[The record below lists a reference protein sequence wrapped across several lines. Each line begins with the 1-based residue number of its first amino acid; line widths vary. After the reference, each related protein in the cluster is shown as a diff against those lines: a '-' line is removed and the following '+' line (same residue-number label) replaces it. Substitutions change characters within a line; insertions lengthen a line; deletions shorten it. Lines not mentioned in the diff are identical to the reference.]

1 MSWRLVF
8 GVKMTAICYI
18 VCAFRCPYNQT
29 WYVQKGH
36 FEIIEKNW
44 FIWKPYGRFQKYF
57 AAKLQITYQLF
68 TTYFPI
74 NELFNSRLV
83 KHFALFHCLSIAELY
98 FQTLY
103 VHVPCLENTQ
113 NILLVIKI
121 CVYQTL
127 YVHVWTYNVW
137 KYHH

>member
-1 MSWRLVF
+1 MWTLWSMKLLLF
-8 GVKMTAICYI
+8 I
-18 VCAFRCPYNQT
+18 FRCPHNQT
-29 WYVQKGH
+29 LFVQKGH
-36 FEIIEKNW
+36 FEIIGKNW

-57 AAKLQITYQLF
+57 AAKLNTTYQLF

-83 KHFALFHCLSIAELY
+83 KHFALFHCFSNIVH
-98 FQTLY
+98 

-127 YVHVWTYNVW
+127 YVHCWTYNVW
-137 KYHH
+137 KYHHC